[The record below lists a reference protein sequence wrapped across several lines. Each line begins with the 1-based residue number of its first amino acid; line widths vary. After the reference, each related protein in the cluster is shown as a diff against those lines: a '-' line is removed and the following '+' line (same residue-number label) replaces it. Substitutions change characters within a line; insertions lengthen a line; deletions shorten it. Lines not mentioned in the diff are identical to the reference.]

1 MDAITYSYARENLAS
16 MMNRVCEDNT
26 PIIITRQKA
35 KAVVVMSL
43 EDYNSI
49 EETAYLLRSQ
59 ANAEKLRAS
68 ISNAKA
74 GNLQTHALIE
84 E

>member
-1 MDAITYSYARENLAS
+1 MINGANMDAITYSYACKNLVS

-26 PIIITRQKA
+26 PIIITQQKS

-59 ANAEKLRAS
+59 ANAERLHKS
-68 ISNAKA
+68 IANVKA
-74 GNLQTHALIE
+74 GNI
-84 E
+84 